1 MGRRRNLPL
10 LQKGKWALLLGSRQL
25 GFEGLLNFSLRCSAT
40 CRGLKITPGAL
51 SLWVRPWFRLQYSL
65 PRSKASKLS
74 KRKGSKPF
82 KSSGRRRDT
91 PEARELPRPV
101 FAQPSSRYS
110 HPSLVKST
118 SIRSL
123 AGAALC
129 FSLHK
134 TRNRRAGLERE
145 AREGPALRGTRFH

>member
-1 MGRRRNLPL
+1 VGRTRNLPL

-91 PEARELPRPV
+91 VHTPEARELPRPV

-129 FSLHK
+129 FSLLK
-134 TRNRRAGLERE
+134 TRQGLKEKLE
-145 AREGPALRGTRFH
+145 KAQLRGTRFH